1 MERLAAFEKRLI
13 FSLKTF
19 IILDLIF
26 HNVFFST
33 LFCIPSIPYSGFGS
47 YLSNLSSICSPR
59 FYSSNLTMST
69 CLKLEYIISFL
80 VFKLFIYFIV
90 TILKN
95 LNTIEILYLSSINF
109 LVD

>member
-1 MERLAAFEKRLI
+1 
-13 FSLKTF
+13 
-19 IILDLIF
+19 
-26 HNVFFST
+26 
-33 LFCIPSIPYSGFGS
+33 
-47 YLSNLSSICSPR
+47 
-59 FYSSNLTMST
+59 MST

-95 LNTIEILYLSSINF
+95 LNTIEMLYLSSINF